1 LTGCGAAR
9 TIFGAVWLIAIQM
22 KLTLRETNIIPT
34 TYLARRKLRL
44 ALRNATTEPAR
55 PISQIMKPE
64 ANGNATRWQG
74 YVARDGFGITLMRNH
89 ISAANPV
96 IEGSQNSQRFFACP
110 AALGQHGGIRFFSE
124 KNVITPVPYQIRLQ

>member
-1 LTGCGAAR
+1 
-9 TIFGAVWLIAIQM
+9 M

-55 PISQIMKPE
+55 PISQMIKPD

-89 ISAANPV
+89 ISARSPV
-96 IEGSQNSQRFFACP
+96 IGESQNSQRCFACP
-110 AALGQHGGIRFFSE
+110 AALGQPDGIRFFPE
-124 KNVITPVPYQIRLQ
+124 KNVITSVPYQIRRR